1 MSCPDWRT
9 LTTARRD
16 ADPEAWQSA
25 LAHFDDCS
33 LCRRDAL
40 TAEPTLLF
48 RRLPTLEAGADQIA
62 DMQRAVATMRR
73 ARSMEEPRGRAPY
86 RQPPLGEPSTWL
98 RAAALAAVLLGA
110 ALLRG
115 TGPATTD
122 RVEHA
127 ALGPG
132 AVSTE
137 SLSAVNTAPAS
148 FDPARLPLVED
159 VDPSYGSV
167 IQVMDDDFAIVMVVA
182 QPRENL
188 DV

>member
-33 LCRRDAL
+33 RCRQDAL
-40 TAEPTLLF
+40 AAEPTLIF
-48 RRLPTLEAGADQIA
+48 RRLPTLEAGADEIA
-62 DMQRAVATMRR
+62 DIKRAVATMRR
-73 ARSMEEPRGRAPY
+73 ARSMEAPRGRASY
-86 RQPPLGEPSTWL
+86 RQASTWL

-122 RVEHA
+122 RFEQA
-127 ALGPG
+127 DLGD
-132 AVSTE
+132 AVNAE
-137 SLSAVNTAPAS
+137 SLNAANLAVAS
-148 FDPARLPLVED
+148 FDPKRLPLVED
-159 VDPSYGSV
+159 VDPSYGSL
-167 IQVMDDDFAIVMVVA
+167 IQVVDDEFAIVMVVA
-182 QPRENL
+182 PTRENL